1 MEELIK
7 EKLKNDGYIF
17 KAGFTNCVLK
27 KIMN

>member
-7 EKLKNDGYIF
+7 EKIKNDGYIF

-27 KIMN
+27 KII